1 MMASAGQGG
10 AMMPD
15 DATAGEESAPVL
27 VTLADKVNWLI
38 DRTHPAGRGPF
49 SNNEVAALIKDVT
62 GEEVS
67 YTTIWKLRNG
77 QAQNP
82 QKRLIEALARTF
94 GVPPAFFFDDYD
106 DGQAGLLQEQV
117 ELLALVRDARITG
130 AQLRAI
136 LELSPQARQAIADL
150 VEATARDDTRRRR
163 SEHDEAS

>member
-1 MMASAGQGG
+1 
-10 AMMPD
+10 MPD
-15 DATAGEESAPVL
+15 EVAAGEESTPAL
-27 VTLADKVNWLI
+27 RTLADKVNWLI

-49 SNNEVAALIKDVT
+49 SNNEIAALIKDVT

-106 DGQAGLLQEQV
+106 EQAGMLKEQV
-117 ELLALVRDARITG
+117 ELLALVRDARISS

-136 LELSPQARQAIADL
+136 LELSPQARQAIVSL
-150 VEATARDDTRRRR
+150 VEATARDDGRRQR
-163 SEHDEAS
+163 SEHGDAD